1 MIEAPHSLRAGAVL
15 YALLSSIASA
25 TAQSTS
31 LPDSCS
37 RDSIRALEP
46 SASLYC
52 MDLIPVPDLP
62 LLSGTAKLGHARSPF
77 GVALTS
83 DGHHLYDIT
92 ITLSGLPD
100 PGTLGDFSAYVAW
113 VTTPLLEP
121 MTKLGAVRNGR
132 TGVGKVGF
140 NKFLILVTAEAS
152 ADVKKRGGRLVI
164 RGMSPSNLM
173 QPVDVSDLPP
183 GMARAP
189 ATGPHQHIG
198 DTGRW
203 SMPPMHPAVST
214 MIPGL
219 EMLQPNVTPFL
230 PGTGVDLA
238 SLPPALPR
246 RVVPLKDGDT
256 LALGAGLVRR
266 TLAGRTFAMYGFN
279 GQYPGPLIRVS
290 EGATIV
296 VNFTNQLDMPTAV
309 HWHGVR
315 LDNRFDGVPHVTQEL
330 IKPGET
336 FRYVVR
342 FPDAGIYWYHPH
354 HREDIQQDMGLYG
367 NLLVRPNRA
376 DYYSA
381 VNREE
386 VLILDDILL
395 GEDGP
400 VPFGSEAP
408 SHALMGRFGNVFMVN
423 GEPQYRLRV
432 KRGEVIRFFLTN
444 ASNARP
450 YNLSFGVP
458 MKIVASD
465 LGKFERE
472 EWVESV
478 VIAPAERYVV
488 EARFDKPGETA
499 LTNRVQAIDHTAGS
513 FFAETDTLGQIL
525 VAEERISTDHSV
537 AFARL
542 RRNADVTE
550 DIERYRRHF
559 NRDVDRELVLS
570 LRTKS
575 LPFGLVQALRL
586 DTGYVNPVEWS
597 GTMPMMDWLSTG
609 REIEWILREP
619 STGRENMAIDWR
631 FRRGDII
638 KMRLANDRH
647 TLHAMH
653 HPIHIHGQ
661 RFLVL
666 ERNGVRNDNLVWK
679 DTMLLPAGSTADIL
693 VEMSN
698 PGRWMLHCHIAEH
711 IEAGMHFVFEISD

>member
-1 MIEAPHSLRAGAVL
+1 MKPGIGAFQAGAVFL
-15 YALLSSIASA
+15 ALLVSISSAS
-25 TAQSTS
+25 QSS
-31 LPDSCS
+31 SPLGICS
-37 RDSIRALEP
+37 RGSMQALQP
-46 SASLYC
+46 SPSLYC
-52 MDLIPVPDLP
+52 MDLVPVPDLP
-62 LLSGTAKLGHARSPF
+62 LVSGTAELGYARSPF
-77 GVALTS
+77 GVAMS
-83 DGHHLYDIT
+83 PDGHHLYDIA
-92 ITLSGLPD
+92 LELKGLPD
-100 PGTLGDFSAYVAW
+100 PKTLGDFSVYVAW

-121 MTKLGAVRNGR
+121 MTRLGAVRNGR
-132 TGVGKVGF
+132 TTVGKVGL
-140 NKFLILVTAEAS
+140 NKFFILVTAEAS
-152 ADVKKRGGRLVI
+152 ADVEARQGRLVI

-173 QPVDVSDLPP
+173 QPADVSDLPP

-189 ATGPHQHIG
+189 ASPSHEHVGGTSG
-198 DTGRW
+198 W

-219 EMLQPNVTPFL
+219 EILRPEVTPFL
-230 PGTGVDLA
+230 PGSGLELA
-238 SLPPALPR
+238 TLPPAIPR
-246 RVVPLKDGDT
+246 RVVVLEDGDS
-256 LALGAGLVRR
+256 LSLEAGLVRR

-279 GQYPGPLIRVS
+279 GQYPGPLVRVS

-296 VNFTNQLDMPTAV
+296 VNFTNRLDMPTAV

-315 LDNRFDGVPHVTQEL
+315 LDNKFDGVPHVTQEL
-330 IKPGET
+330 VEPGGA

-367 NLLVRPNRA
+367 NLLVRPNLV

-395 GEDGP
+395 GENGP
-400 VPFGSEAP
+400 VPYGGEAV
-408 SHALMGRFGNVFMVN
+408 SHALMGRFGNVFMIN
-423 GEPQYRLRV
+423 GEPSYRLLV
-432 KRGEVIRFFLTN
+432 KRGEVVRFFLTN

-458 MKIVASD
+458 IKIVASD

-488 EARFDKPGETA
+488 EARFDQPGTVA
-499 LTNRVQAIDHTAGS
+499 LINRVQAIDHTAGS
-513 FFAETDTLGQIL
+513 FFAETDTLGQVL
-525 VAEERISTDHSV
+525 VTEVGASPDHSV
-537 AFARL
+537 AFRRL
-542 RRNADVTE
+542 RRNDDVTA
-550 DIERYRRHF
+550 DIARVRRHF
-559 NRDVDRELVLS
+559 DKAVDRELVLS
-570 LRTKS
+570 LRTKD

-597 GTMPMMDWLSTG
+597 GTMPMMDWLST
-609 REIEWILREP
+609 RRQIEWILRDP

-638 KMRLANDRH
+638 KLRLANDRH

-666 ERNGVRNDNLVWK
+666 ARNGVKNDNLVWK

-711 IEAGMHFVFEISD
+711 IEAGMHFVFEVR

>member
-1 MIEAPHSLRAGAVL
+1 
-15 YALLSSIASA
+15 
-25 TAQSTS
+25 
-31 LPDSCS
+31 
-37 RDSIRALEP
+37 
-46 SASLYC
+46 
-52 MDLIPVPDLP
+52 MDLVSVPDFP
-62 LLSGTAKLGHARSPF
+62 LVSGIAELGYARSPF
-77 GVALTS
+77 GVALTAE
-83 DGHHLYDIT
+83 GHHLYDVAL
-92 ITLSGLPD
+92 TLRGLPD
-100 PGTLGDFSAYVAW
+100 PKTLGDFSVYVAW

-121 MTKLGAVRNGR
+121 MTKLGVVRNGR
-132 TGVGKVGF
+132 TPLATVGL

-152 ADVKKRGGRLVI
+152 AEVKSRSGRLVI

-183 GMARAP
+183 GMARTP
-189 ATGPHQHIG
+189 AARPHEHG
-198 DTGRW
+198 GGGW

-219 EMLQPNVTPFL
+219 EMLRPDVAPFL
-230 PGTGVDLA
+230 PGSGTAVS
-238 SLPPALPR
+238 SLPLAVPR
-246 RVVPLKDGDT
+246 RVVPLKNGDT
-256 LALGAGLVRR
+256 LALEAGLVQR

-279 GQYPGPLIRVS
+279 GQYPGPLVRIS
-290 EGATIV
+290 QGATIV
-296 VNFTNQLDMPTAV
+296 VNFTNRLDMPTAV

-330 IKPGET
+330 VKPGGT
-336 FRYVVR
+336 FQYVVR

-367 NLLVRPNRA
+367 NLLVRPNRS
-376 DYYSA
+376 DYYSP

-386 VLILDDILL
+386 VLILDDILI
-395 GEDGP
+395 GENGP
-400 VPFGSEAP
+400 VPYGSEAV
-408 SHALMGRFGNVFMVN
+408 SHALMGRFGNVFMIN
-423 GEPQYRLRV
+423 GEPRYRLNV
-432 KRGEVIRFFLTN
+432 KRGEVVRFFLTN

-465 LGKFERE
+465 LGKFQRE

-488 EARFDKPGETA
+488 EARFDKAGTAA
-499 LTNRVQAIDHTAGS
+499 LTNRVQAIDHNAGS
-513 FFAETDTLGQIL
+513 FFAETDTLGRIL
-525 VAEERISTDHSV
+525 VTGAEASPDHSA
-537 AFARL
+537 AFQRL
-542 RRNADVTE
+542 RRNADVTA
-550 DIERYRRHF
+550 DIDRYSRHF
-559 NRDVDRELVLS
+559 DKPVDRELILS
-570 LRTKS
+570 LRTKD
-575 LPFGLVQALRL
+575 LPFGLVQTLRL

-609 REIEWILREP
+609 RQIEWILRDP
-619 STGRENMAIDWR
+619 STGQENMAIEWS
-631 FRRGDII
+631 FRRGDVI

-666 ERNGVRNDNLVWK
+666 ARNGVRNDNLVWK

-711 IEAGMHFVFEISD
+711 IEAGMHSVFEVR